1 MKDSLKLALITLAAM
16 PTYAMGQGSNH
27 GLGGDDIDLKSLY
40 EMVTK
45 HEQKSKAV
53 QLYIN
58 YGVVRRK
65 SAFHISVLGH

>member
-1 MKDSLKLALITLAAM
+1 M

-27 GLGGDDIDLKSLY
+27 GLGGNDIDLKSLY

-65 SAFHISVLGH
+65 SALHISVLGH

>member
-1 MKDSLKLALITLAAM
+1 M

-45 HEQKSKAV
+45 HEQKSKTV

-58 YGVVRRK
+58 YDPSSG
-65 SAFHISVLGH
+65 